1 MSYCKEL
8 KTGLE
13 SLFSMPFDVV
23 SEDIDNEVIY
33 HCYPSNEGETLFEVS
48 IHIHNKIRI
57 VAEITPQ
64 KHAGE
69 LLYELECASKDKID
83 LFFDYYNALIA
94 LGAKVQFLVNNSILL
109 SSHDWKKHWRSFS
122 CRLTKI
128 PLTEDNDEYNEAEI
142 LLLWAKHCFCW
153 FFSALTISDCQ
164 EYSSLR
170 EPDNLK
176 EYGRLEGNKY
186 QVITNRYER
195 NTINRELCLAKKGY
209 KCVVCGFDF
218 KDRYGSIGKN
228 YIEVHHVI
236 PVSMLG
242 PDYHICIDTDLE
254 PVCSNCHA
262 MLHRKNPPL
271 LPNELKQCMNEASK
285 HEQRDNAIVS
295 KYGVLLVMMENFAD
309 KASKFVPMGKIAIGI
324 KYTKDSMEIVEHLS
338 EIGYM
343 LFHTRKDVG
352 QHLYKVTNKVVLLSE
367 EKIPANVYR
376 NISTAKMYA
385 VVEFETVELDS
396 SSIHSSR
403 KVYTPET
410 RYDAQYSIIEELR
423 CKE

>member
-94 LGAKVQFLVNNSILL
+94 LGAKLQFLVNNSILL

-142 LLLWAKHCFCW
+142 LLLWAKHCFVG
-153 FFSALTISDCQ
+153 FS
-164 EYSSLR
+164 
-170 EPDNLK
+170 
-176 EYGRLEGNKY
+176 
-186 QVITNRYER
+186 
-195 NTINRELCLAKKGY
+195 
-209 KCVVCGFDF
+209 
-218 KDRYGSIGKN
+218 
-228 YIEVHHVI
+228 
-236 PVSMLG
+236 
-242 PDYHICIDTDLE
+242 
-254 PVCSNCHA
+254 
-262 MLHRKNPPL
+262 LH
-271 LPNELKQCMNEASK
+271 
-285 HEQRDNAIVS
+285 
-295 KYGVLLVMMENFAD
+295 
-309 KASKFVPMGKIAIGI
+309 
-324 KYTKDSMEIVEHLS
+324 
-338 EIGYM
+338 
-343 LFHTRKDVG
+343 
-352 QHLYKVTNKVVLLSE
+352 
-367 EKIPANVYR
+367 
-376 NISTAKMYA
+376 
-385 VVEFETVELDS
+385 
-396 SSIHSSR
+396 
-403 KVYTPET
+403 
-410 RYDAQYSIIEELR
+410 
-423 CKE
+423 